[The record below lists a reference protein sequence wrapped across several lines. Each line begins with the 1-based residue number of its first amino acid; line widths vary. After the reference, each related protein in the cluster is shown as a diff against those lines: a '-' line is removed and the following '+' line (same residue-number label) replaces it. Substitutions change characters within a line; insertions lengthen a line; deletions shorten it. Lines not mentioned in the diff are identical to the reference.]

1 MFNLNLPSSFIDAYN
16 NMAQDEVIFYGHT
29 NIRSVHPRTIEITKD
44 PNLTVRGDCIVG
56 ISANKSCS
64 DLSEILQRLLK
75 ADSSIANIEI
85 MAGNTSFKVSGH
97 GNRGLLLSN
106 SNDIV
111 IRKSKFIC
119 PRTMSIGCD
128 RASSD
133 IPREMILSLQ
143 NPETKGVFRIT
154 VE

>member
-1 MFNLNLPSSFIDAYN
+1 
-16 NMAQDEVIFYGHT
+16 
-29 NIRSVHPRTIEITKD
+29 
-44 PNLTVRGDCIVG
+44 
-56 ISANKSCS
+56 SCS
-64 DLSEILQRLLK
+64 DLSQILQRLLK

-97 GNRGLLLSN
+97 GSRGLLLSN

-111 IRKSKFIC
+111 IRKSNFIC

-143 NPETKGVFRIT
+143 NPETKGIFRIT